1 MDERLLPTEPIR
13 QFLRYV
19 EAAEIVTLVGTGAIA
34 YFSGELVP
42 TVMAVGIV
50 VGLAAWHGH
59 HFIKGRFN
67 SSDSQNPPNQDISN
81 RPMVFRPMPRDPQL
95 EATLDAIRDA
105 KQHPIF
111 TRLPKATGRGPKRV
125 RKEAHK
131 DLHRK

>member
-59 HFIKGRFN
+59 HFKDRSN
-67 SSDSQNPPNQDISN
+67 SSDSQNPPNQDMSS
-81 RPMVFRPMPRDPQL
+81 RPMVFKQPPEDSGLATTL
-95 EATLDAIRDA
+95 EVIRDA
-105 KQHPIF
+105 EEHPIF
-111 TRLPKATGRGPKRV
+111 KHAPKATGRGPKGV
-125 RKEAHK
+125 RKGAHR
-131 DLHRK
+131 DLYRK